1 MAVNRFR
8 GVGWFLCG
16 VVVAPACYLVNSHG
30 AAEQAKLNATKA
42 AIIAA
47 QRDIRQLETE
57 FNTRANLAQL
67 ERWNGEVLAL
77 AAPDAQQFLSGE
89 TALAS
94 LDQMPGEATLQ
105 TAALVVPTGVT
116 AAPSVAAPLAPAT
129 QPAQGVRPGAVPVK
143 AVAQASG
150 DLKKLMKKAS
160 GQAVAMAETGV
171 LSASTLDD
179 LAKLAKREKLAL
191 R

>member
-1 MAVNRFR
+1 MI
-8 GVGWFLCG
+8 
-16 VVVAPACYLVNSHG
+16 VVVAPPARQGRTGGARQALVAVAQLRLMVLSLLFG
-30 AAEQAKLNATKA
+30 AGMLVVIAKLA
-42 AIIAA
+42 
-47 QRDIRQLETE
+47 L
-57 FNTRANLAQL
+57 
-67 ERWNGEVLAL
+67 LAL
-77 AAPDAQQFLSGE
+77 NAPDAQQFLSGE

-105 TAALVVPTGVT
+105 TAALVVPTGVSV
-116 AAPSVAAPLAPAT
+116 APSVAAPLAPAA
-129 QPAQGVRPGAVPVK
+129 QPAQGGQPGTAPVK

-150 DLKKLMKKAS
+150 DIKKLMKKAS